1 MQTNLK
7 LLNPVKNHLA
17 KIVTFG
23 LLAILYVPLM
33 IYWIDGWLNKSISI
47 DHEYFSYALIGFPY
61 AAIAAWELRHRW
73 SELPD
78 RANFLGLSLLVTA
91 GVFYISQLQ
100 NLMNL
105 SLPLMLSSLVLI
117 SKGFA
122 GLRLMAFPLLF
133 VALATPTALPYLIA
147 PYLIAPYLLPLQQFI
162 ASVVGF
168 LLMQIGM
175 NVSVDQIYVF
185 VNERIVEVAPYCAG
199 LKMMTS
205 VYVGLIMLHR
215 TGNIYSRT
223 KTAFLLFGAAL
234 INVVGNIIRNTLLS
248 FFHGTDNTTMFAW
261 IHDSWGGDVFS
272 ALLLF
277 SVLLLMKGIDKFAD
291 SIETTSIQNREDRL
305 VIF

>member
-7 LLNPVKNHLA
+7 RLNPIKDHLVE
-17 KIVTFG
+17 IVTFG

-73 SELPD
+73 NELPE

-105 SLPLMLSSLVLI
+105 SLPLMLSSLVLLP
-117 SKGFA
+117 KGFA

-133 VALATPTALPYLIA
+133 VALATPTDLPYLIV
-147 PYLIAPYLLPLQQFI
+147 PYLLPLQQFI

-175 NVSVDQIYVF
+175 NVTVDQIYVF

-199 LKMMTS
+199 LKMMMTS
-205 VYVGLIMLHR
+205 VYVGLMILHY
-215 TGNIYSRT
+215 TGNIHSRIKAT
-223 KTAFLLFGAAL
+223 LVLVGAAL
-234 INVVGNIIRNTLLS
+234 ISVVGNIIRNTLLS
-248 FFHGTDNTTMFAW
+248 FFHGTDNTAMFAW

-277 SVLLLMKGIDKFAD
+277 SVLLLMKGIDKFAE
-291 SIETTSIQNREDRL
+291 SIETTSIQNREDRS
-305 VIF
+305 VTF